1 MSIAQFAL
9 ASASIANSTPT
20 DNATKKS
27 PPKRTA
33 IAVADANLIPEP
45 R

>member
-9 ASASIANSTPT
+9 ASASIANAVPT
-20 DNATKKS
+20 AAATRKS

-33 IAVADANLIPEP
+33 IAVADADLIPEP